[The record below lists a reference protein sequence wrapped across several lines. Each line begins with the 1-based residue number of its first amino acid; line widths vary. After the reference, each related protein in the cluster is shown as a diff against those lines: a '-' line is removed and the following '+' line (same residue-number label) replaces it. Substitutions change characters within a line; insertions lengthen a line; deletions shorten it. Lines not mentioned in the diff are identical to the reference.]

1 MHLNC
6 AHTFSVLY
14 LLVYYY
20 YFYFCFIQ
28 PSSSSQTG
36 EIEESLSS
44 SEFERFLAERAA
56 AAEDLPA
63 GSSENEP
70 KRNKEKQSDT
80 MFAL

>member
-1 MHLNC
+1 M
-6 AHTFSVLY
+6 
-14 LLVYYY
+14 
-20 YFYFCFIQ
+20 Q
-28 PSSSSQTG
+28 PGSSTRIG

-56 AAEDLPA
+56 AAENLPA

-70 KRNKEKQSDT
+70 SRRNKEKQSDT

>member
-1 MHLNC
+1 ML
-6 AHTFSVLY
+6 FSDLY
-14 LLVYYY
+14 CLFLYYY
-20 YFYFCFIQ
+20 YFYFFYVFIQ
-28 PSSSSQTG
+28 PSSSTRTG

-56 AAEDLPA
+56 AAENLPT

-70 KRNKEKQSDT
+70 RRNKEKQSDT

>member
-1 MHLNC
+1 M
-6 AHTFSVLY
+6 
-14 LLVYYY
+14 
-20 YFYFCFIQ
+20 
-28 PSSSSQTG
+28 G

-56 AAEDLPA
+56 AAENLPA

-70 KRNKEKQSDT
+70 SRRNKEKQSDT